1 MKKTDSDIGVRNT
14 IPALES
20 KQANEGKLL
29 KEQSHQA
36 CESDMPLSL
45 AKNTFKEIVA
55 SPELKADILNAAVVL
70 TAGYF
75 SRKLNGSASI
85 SPIKKLLGNVLIFG
99 ITYMV
104 TKKTGAIKS
113 VGKRFTDIVHSKIGA
128 ATNVE
133 APNAFQ
139 TIVRS

>member
-1 MKKTDSDIGVRNT
+1 MKKTDSGFGNRDSV
-14 IPALES
+14 PSLAS
-20 KQANEGKLL
+20 KQAEVNNLLNEQPG
-29 KEQSHQA
+29 QA
-36 CESDMPLSL
+36 RESDMPLSE
-45 AKNTFKEIVA
+45 AKNTAA
-55 SPELKADILNAAVVL
+55 STELKADILNAAVVL

-75 SRKLNGSASI
+75 SRKLNASVSL

-113 VGKRFTDIVHSKIGA
+113 VGKRFMDIIHSKIGA
-128 ATNVE
+128 AANVE

-139 TIVRS
+139 PIVRS